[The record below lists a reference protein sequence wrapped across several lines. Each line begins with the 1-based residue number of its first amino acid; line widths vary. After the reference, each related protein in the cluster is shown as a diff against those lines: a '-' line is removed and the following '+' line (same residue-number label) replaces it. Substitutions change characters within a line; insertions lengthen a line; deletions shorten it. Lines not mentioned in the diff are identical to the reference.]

1 MLTTLIDEGL
11 ICLDIAAND
20 KQGLFVELAARLK
33 ACGKIANQDQF
44 VRDLWARE
52 NLDNTGFE
60 QGVALPHAKSE
71 AVLQPAIVI
80 GISRQGIDYGAEDG
94 LASKLFFMIASPAG
108 GANHHIEVLA
118 ELSTKLLEPGFIPR
132 MQAATSKAEV
142 LSLLAATAP
151 VGVAGKQPVRT
162 EATAQPRVQAP
173 EPQDRSIKAQL
184 NTLKQHLLFGTSHMI
199 PFIVAGGV
207 LLSLSVMMSGKG
219 AVPEAGVL
227 KDMAD
232 MGIAGLTLFTAVL
245 GGYIA
250 YSMADK
256 PGLAPG
262 MIGSWIA
269 VQQFHTGFLG
279 AILVGF
285 IAGLI
290 VNQLKRI
297 KLPDSMS
304 SLGSIFIY
312 PLIGTFLVC
321 GIVMWV
327 IGAPIAAMMEGMNHW
342 LSSMAGSGKVMLGA
356 ILGGMTAFD
365 MGGPVNKVA
374 TLFAQTQVNTQ
385 PWLMGGVGIAI
396 CVPPLGMALATLLS
410 PRRYKK
416 EEREAGKAAAIMGMI
431 GISEGAIPFAAA
443 DPVRVIPAI
452 VAGGIVGNI
461 TGFMMH
467 SINHAPWGGWI
478 VLPVVE
484 GKMGYILGTVLG
496 ALTTALIV
504 NLLKKPVTED
514 ETVTAADSGYQIIEA
529 EGEADVLAI
538 TACPSGVAH
547 TFLAAKSLQKA
558 AAKAGIKLKVET
570 QGANGIINRISAKD
584 VANAR
589 CVILAHDVAIKNR
602 ERFANIEVID
612 VKTREAIH
620 NPEGLLARTLAGS
633 KVA

>member
-33 ACGKIANQDQF
+33 ACGKIANQDLF

-94 LASKLFFMIASPAG
+94 LASRLFFMIASPAG

-118 ELSTKLLEPGFIPR
+118 ELSTKLLEPGFISR

-151 VGVAGKQPVRT
+151 VGVAGKPPVRA
-162 EATAQPRVQAP
+162 EATAQPRANAP

-365 MGGPVNKVA
+365 MGGPINKVA

-514 ETVTAADSGYQIIEA
+514 ETVTTADSGYQIIEA

-558 AAKAGIKLKVET
+558 ATKAGIKLKVET

-620 NPEGLLARTLAGS
+620 NPEGLLARTRPGS

>member
-1 MLTTLIDEGL
+1 MLTSLIDEGL
-11 ICLDIAAND
+11 ICLDIVAND

-33 ACGKIANQDQF
+33 ASGKIANQDQF

-94 LASKLFFMIASPAG
+94 LPSRLFFMIASPAG

-118 ELSTKLLEPGFIPR
+118 ELSTKLLEPGFIAG

-142 LSLLAATAP
+142 LKLLAAAPTASLRPQTKVQPQPSEP
-151 VGVAGKQPVRT
+151 V
-162 EATAQPRVQAP
+162 
-173 EPQDRSIKAQL
+173 DRSLKGQL

-365 MGGPVNKVA
+365 MGGPINKVA

-410 PRRYKK
+410 PKRYKK

-452 VAGGIVGNI
+452 VAGGIVGNV

-484 GKMGYILGTVLG
+484 GKMGYILGTILG

-504 NLLKKPVTED
+504 NLLKKPVTD
-514 ETVTAADSGYQIIEA
+514 EEEIVTPDGGYEVIEA

-570 QGANGIINRISAKD
+570 QGANGIINRITAKD

-589 CVILAHDVAIKNR
+589 CVILAHDVAIKHR
-602 ERFANIEVID
+602 DRFANIDIID
-612 VKTREAIH
+612 VKTKDAIH
-620 NPEGLLARTLAGS
+620 NPDGLLARTLAGS
-633 KVA
+633 SKVA